1 MRLMIILRM
10 SKTLAKVAPA
20 VTLAFLLII
29 AAGSA
34 PASAQVDSDQIPGFF
49 MDFMVFY
56 SSGDIDQMAKYVHPD
71 RGLIQNSFLLT
82 YDEVKEDFQALGK
95 TNKNIQYMKV
105 IFNYGY
111 FLSEDYYRATCWVE
125 YRAAD
130 YTQQVPTVF
139 VFENIDGKWYLVQT
153 EMIEFF
159 DQFRQFE
166 ILSVGF
172 VPEIE
177 AETST
182 GRLYKSLDAAK
193 AGKATVLYFFSLMD
207 IYGEVNL
214 EFYLDVMKKYGKR
227 NDIFLF
233 AVTDDNKT
241 DVDAWMKRNGL
252 NFVYL
257 SDEKSLVHYDLGILI
272 HPMILV
278 LDKDGRLVMMTS
290 WKYPRDIEVDENY
303 RTPSQGLVLDMI
315 DYVLSKPAVTE

>member
-1 MRLMIILRM
+1 M
-10 SKTLAKVAPA
+10 LA
-20 VTLAFLLII
+20 LLLNI
-29 AAGSA
+29 AAGSP
-34 PASAQVDSDQIPGFF
+34 PAAAQVDSDQIPDFF
-49 MDFMVFY
+49 MDFMIFY
-56 SSGDIDQMAKYVHPD
+56 SSADIDQMANYVHPE

-82 YDEVKEDFQALGK
+82 YDEVKEDFRALG
-95 TNKNIQYMKV
+95 NAIGNIDYMKV
-105 IFNYGY
+105 VFNYGY
-111 FLSEDYYRATCWVE
+111 FLGENYYRATCWVE

-139 VFENIDGKWYLVQT
+139 VFENIADRWYLVQT

-172 VPEIE
+172 IPEIE
-177 AETST
+177 AETNT
-182 GRLYKSLDAAK
+182 GRLYKSLDAAEN
-193 AGKATVLYFFSLMD
+193 GKATLLFFFSLMD

-214 EFYLDVMKKYGKR
+214 EFYLDVMKKYGSR
-227 NDIFLF
+227 NDIYLF

-241 DVDAWMKRNGL
+241 DVDAWMTRNSL

-257 SDEKSLVHYDLGILI
+257 NDEKSLLHYNMGILI
-272 HPMILV
+272 HPMILL

-303 RTPSQGLVLDMI
+303 RTGAQMLVLDMI
-315 DYVLSKPAVTE
+315 DYALAKPAVTG